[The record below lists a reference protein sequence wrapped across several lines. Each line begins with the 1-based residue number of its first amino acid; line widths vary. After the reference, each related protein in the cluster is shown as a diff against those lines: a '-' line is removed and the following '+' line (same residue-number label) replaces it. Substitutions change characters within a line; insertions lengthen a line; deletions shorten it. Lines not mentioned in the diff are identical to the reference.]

1 MLHIVNYSRVSNNL
15 TLHVYGQIKRSHSI
29 HMLSI
34 QIDTKTVELVIH
46 HQFKNI
52 KFSSIC
58 KLYKR
63 EFSMFNRCCTV
74 MRYSR
79 VSKIQVAF
87 MWKEREGTAFINADI
102 SLFSSSA
109 IFKKAMMQQSCFIL
123 RYFAD
128 LESNFISLLC
138 NIKLLRKATLPKPR
152 L

>member
-1 MLHIVNYSRVSNNL
+1 MYE
-15 TLHVYGQIKRSHSI
+15 QIKRSHSI

-46 HQFKNI
+46 HQFNNI
-52 KFSSIC
+52 KLSSIC

-79 VSKIQVAF
+79 VSKIQVVF

-138 NIKLLRKATLPKPR
+138 NIKLLRSYPTKTPTLKALVKIYHQQM
-152 L
+152 

>member
-1 MLHIVNYSRVSNNL
+1 
-15 TLHVYGQIKRSHSI
+15 
-29 HMLSI
+29 
-34 QIDTKTVELVIH
+34 
-46 HQFKNI
+46 
-52 KFSSIC
+52 
-58 KLYKR
+58 
-63 EFSMFNRCCTV
+63 
-74 MRYSR
+74 
-79 VSKIQVAF
+79 

-138 NIKLLRKATLPKPR
+138 NIKLLRSYPTKTPTLKALVKIYHQQMQQSFSIHYFSRGLFLTFILLSNSFNIHNSMLGKRGRAAFLLECRKRHHGFQNHFCCLWGSLAFLR